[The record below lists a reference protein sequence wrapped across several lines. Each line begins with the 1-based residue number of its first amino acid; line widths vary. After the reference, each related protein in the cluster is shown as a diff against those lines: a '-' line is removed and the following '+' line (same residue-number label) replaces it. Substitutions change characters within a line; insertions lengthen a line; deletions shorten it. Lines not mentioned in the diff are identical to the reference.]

1 MLLFKENLKIIIRI
15 THFLLLPLVLLLLFP
30 DVALSKKVYVNERA
44 TNIRSGPG
52 LGNSVIAVV
61 KLDETLT
68 ILKEEKE
75 WLNVVIPSGKEG
87 WISRKMVKAEK
98 PNSIIIEEY
107 KDTINHQKSEI
118 EELKKNVAATIKKK
132 EKLNSELEELKL
144 SKDQLIVDTEKR
156 QKSSERFLISGSIVA
171 GLIILILGFL
181 AGQIRLFRES
191 KRFDKMAEVAKVP
204 KYQEKV

>member
-1 MLLFKENLKIIIRI
+1 MLLFKENLKIVIRI
-15 THFLLLPLVLLLLFP
+15 SHFLLLPLVLFLLFP

-61 KLDETLT
+61 KLDEVLT

-87 WISRKMVKAEK
+87 WIFRKMVKAEK
-98 PNSIIIEEY
+98 PSSVIIEEY
-107 KDTINHQKSEI
+107 KDTIDRQRGQI
-118 EELKKNVAATIKKK
+118 EELKKNVAATIKNK
-132 EKLNSELEELKL
+132 EKLNSELQELKL
-144 SKDQLIVDTEKR
+144 SNDQLIEDTVKR
-156 QKSSERFLISGSIVA
+156 QKSRERFLISGSIIA
-171 GLIILILGFL
+171 GLIIWILGFL

-191 KRFDKMAEVAKVP
+191 KRFDKMAAVAKVP
-204 KYQEKV
+204 KYQGKA